1 MLKIGKLE
9 DLQKFKNEIEKMY
22 NENITLKNIAE
33 HFGCSRDTIS
43 RFLQRNNIAKRK
55 KINPLYKNFSEEDDL
70 RIKELYESG
79 KSTREIGK
87 IMDTSGITISKHLQN
102 MGVTIRDLHS
112 SRLQYTFNESYF
124 ETIDSEHK
132 AYWLGFVA
140 ADGCVLE
147 PTTCISKRTGKR
159 IKKENGALQIALQER
174 DKNHL
179 SKFQQDILDY
189 HPLIYSPTRKAYGLK
204 LCSNKI
210 CADLKKYGILP
221 RKSLIFKF
229 PYMLEENPY
238 FRDFIRGYFDGDGSI
253 SFSKHN
259 GKITIGTINS
269 SLIGTENLL
278 NGIKKHIKTH
288 ENIKSNII
296 DLNPNIYQ
304 EVTKVLC
311 FPNIKTNKKF
321 LDFIYKNATIYLDR
335 KYDRYLIFNKLYDNY
350 ILQQYKKGKI

>member
-43 RFLQRNNIAKRK
+43 RFLQKNNIAKRK

-87 IMDTSGITISKHLQN
+87 IMDTSGITISKHLQDT
-102 MGVTIRDLHS
+102 GVTIRDLHS

-132 AYWLGFVA
+132 AYWLGFIA

-147 PTTCISKRTGKR
+147 PTTCISKKTGKR
-159 IKKENGALQIALQER
+159 IKKENGALEIALKKS
-174 DKNHL
+174 DTIHL
-179 SKFQQDILDY
+179 KKFQKDISDT
-189 HPLIYSPTRKAYGLK
+189 HKIYYRKHQEACSLK
-204 LCSNKI
+204 LHSKKMYENL
-210 CADLKKYGILP
+210 LKLGIVP
-221 RKSLIFKF
+221 RKSKKLELPQSIPDELF
-229 PYMLEENPY
+229 PHFL
-238 FRDFIRGYFDGDGSI
+238 RGYFDGDGSI
-253 SFSKHN
+253 SFSKT
-259 GKITIGTINS
+259 KKKAITVHSIAISFLGNETFISQVFDKLKQYN
-269 SLIGTENLL
+269 
-278 NGIKKHIKTH
+278 IKGCFSYKKGVKDIKTFM
-288 ENIKSNII
+288 
-296 DLNPNIYQ
+296 L
-304 EVTKVLC
+304 T
-311 FPNIKTNKKF
+311 NIKTKKRF
-321 LDFIYKNATIYLDR
+321 LDFIYKDATIYLDR